1 MGYGRTCFS
10 LQWETGLKQ
19 NIYCSKR
26 LSLIAHIILPPL
38 FHSQF
43 KSHLGIISLSP
54 LPHRVLP
61 LGFPGPR
68 LGLSYKSQSVTISGP
83 SFSSSQHQ
91 SPPSQCPASG
101 LEGSLPYWWER
112 HFSGGT
118 VVVGFTDH
126 IWFHPSPHS
135 LLGVIVGRQQLRN
148 CPKKNCKNLCRRWSC
163 EGHLCPTGMARLGA
177 ARLARARLWGSVEHQ
192 APHIQ
197 PVPEHGLGT
206 LLPP

>member
-1 MGYGRTCFS
+1 M
-10 LQWETGLKQ
+10 
-19 NIYCSKR
+19 
-26 LSLIAHIILPPL
+26 PPL
-38 FHSQF
+38 FHSQLN
-43 KSHLGIISLSP
+43 SHLGIISLSP

-83 SFSSSQHQ
+83 SFSSSQHL

-135 LLGVIVGRQQLRN
+135 LLGVIVGRQQFRN
-148 CPKKNCKNLCRRWSC
+148 CPKKIVKTYVGDDPLWGTC
-163 EGHLCPTGMARLGA
+163 
-177 ARLARARLWGSVEHQ
+177 ARLAWLGLVPPALPGLACGALWSTKLHTSNRSQNMDWVPCYHPNTARTATFFVPQISPFHQ
-192 APHIQ
+192 EWKTA
-197 PVPEHGLGT
+197 LSM
-206 LLPP
+206 LY